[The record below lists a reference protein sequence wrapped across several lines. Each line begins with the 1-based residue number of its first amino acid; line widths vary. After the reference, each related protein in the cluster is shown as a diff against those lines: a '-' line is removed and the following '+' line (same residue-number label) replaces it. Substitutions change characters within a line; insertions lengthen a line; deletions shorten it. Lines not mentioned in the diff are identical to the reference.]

1 MYARF
6 AVSLSLLFIST
17 WSYAQPDED
26 ASPEGDSTQRPSQ
39 ASWETLSRGPERLYA
54 EGRDGPSFMFCTIQY
69 SNNGWDEPL
78 GFGWPTDFPNAGF
91 YLMNAIA
98 ERTSI
103 EIARDENGE
112 PEQTVLSL
120 QDAGLK
126 DFPFIFMSDV
136 GTVGFSKEE
145 IAGLR
150 EYLLGGGFLHADD
163 FWGKRAWANWEYEIG
178 QVLPPGEYPIKDVP
192 LNHEI
197 LHTPFEVGEVPQI
210 PSVQYWMGTAGAS
223 GTSERGAETREA
235 HLRGIWDNDGRLI
248 VVMSYNTDL
257 ADSWEGEVGTDYYH
271 RFSEGGGIALGI
283 NIVTYALGH

>member
-1 MYARF
+1 MYARL
-6 AVSLSLLFIST
+6 AVSLSLFFVST
-17 WSYAQPDED
+17 WSYAQTVKD
-26 ASPEGDSTQRPSQ
+26 APEGASTQGPRWG
-39 ASWETLSRGPERLYA
+39 SWEDSRRYPDRTYA
-54 EGRDGPSFMFCTIQY
+54 EGRDDASFMFCTILY
-69 SNNGWDEPL
+69 SSNGIREPL
-78 GFGWPTDFPNAGF
+78 GFGWPTDYPDAGF
-91 YLMNAIA
+91 NLMNAIA
-98 ERTSI
+98 EKTSI
-103 EIARDENGE
+103 EIAQHKNGE
-112 PEQTVLSL
+112 PEQTVLRL
-120 QDAGLK
+120 TDAGLK

-178 QVLPPGEYPIKDVP
+178 QVLPPDEFPIKDVP

-235 HLRGIWDNDGRLI
+235 HLRGIWDQDGQLM

-257 ADSWEGEVGTDYYH
+257 ADSWGGEVGTDYYR
-271 RFSEGGGIALGI
+271 RFSQGGGIALGI
-283 NIVTYALGH
+283 NIVTYAVGH